1 MQSIT
6 APLVF
11 IGRRVCA
18 NWRFLLVL
26 FAGIL
31 LAVTLL
37 AATPLYLGATAEL
50 GLRYALRYESQGVP
64 DVTVILPSRPLDESR
79 HAQASRLVADAAGD
93 HIRRLVTL
101 DASHIRTPALDLD
114 LPGAQVFAPGEIKAN
129 LESFSGYEEHTRLV
143 QGAFPRSTGGAG
155 GIVEVAIGQ
164 RVARLYRIAVG
175 DSLTVY
181 PVAGDRTRTLRAR
194 VTAIV
199 DAGDP
204 SSAYWSFTLDP
215 FNPQSFTVPDGEI
228 PVLPLL
234 MSHQG
239 FLVDTAATFRGM
251 LVDYWWFY
259 AVDTSRISARDAVSV
274 RAGVTTLERGLPL
287 QVPGATVLTGLGKSL
302 DSYQNKLFFTRIPIL
317 VIAALVTALV
327 LFYLII
333 VANVVVERHLGEIAL
348 LRSRGAN
355 AAQVMA
361 VYLWEALF
369 MSLAALLLGP
379 LLARA
384 VIPLLGKT
392 PPFHDVSGGALLP
405 VDISPAV
412 AWAALAAA
420 VLSFL
425 ALAIPAMRGAG
436 FNVLHARAAASRPA
450 RLLFFHRYFLDIFFF
465 ALSGL
470 LYWEMTKRGSLVT
483 QRLFGENSVDYVL
496 IAAPVLFMVS
506 AALLAA
512 RALPWLIMA
521 LAWLAARGPWAWLS
535 MALWDLARSP
545 AQYLRPVVL
554 LTLVAGMAMF
564 AASYNLTVQRGFQD
578 RAAYFAGADAR
589 LAGLPRTQS
598 GDPGALAD
606 ALEKIPGAERAAAA
620 YRPEES
626 GGFTAASGFDLLAVD
641 PIRINRVAFY
651 RDDFSDQPL
660 FNLLAQLGQGRAL
673 ARGRDLPEGATGVG
687 IWVRPSREMP
697 NASLWVRLRDEQ
709 GRSSR
714 HTLGRLG
721 FEDWRFLRA
730 AFPPLAEGKYAVESL
745 YVWENDF
752 PDTPFSQDSPLSG
765 FTSSGQVNFHELRA
779 FTAAA
784 PAGELLDAFTQ
795 PLGWRVLA
803 TNATFREKLEAAPFI
818 RRTDQPSLQLS
829 WQAAAGTGIRGIF
842 PSADPDPLPILAGE
856 RYLAATGRRVTD
868 VVTITVGGVGVPV
881 KIAGSLAYFPT
892 LDPKRPFLL
901 GNVDTLLHYANLFRG
916 QNPVTPNEAWI
927 SVRPGARDLFI
938 RSAVAAGLGPNL
950 LVRDDAQLKLEAQDP
965 LVGGGSR
972 AVLFATL
979 LVLIV
984 VAIGGYVGYFY
995 VASYRAPQQFAVL
1008 RALGMAPRHMLQ
1020 AQVLTHAAIVL
1031 GAALLG
1037 AWIGLRTHGMM
1048 ITFLK
1053 HTEAGRE
1060 VLPPFLPQAD
1070 WTGVRVVL
1078 LASLAA
1084 LSAVVAAAVLTFIR
1098 IPISRVLRRGEG

>member
-1 MQSIT
+1 MQTIT

-11 IGRRVCA
+11 IGRRARA

-31 LAVTLL
+31 LAVALL
-37 AATPLYLGATAEL
+37 SATPLYLGATSEL
-50 GLRYALRYESQGVP
+50 GLRYAMRYESAGVP

-79 HAQASRLVADAAGD
+79 HAQATRQVADAAGE

-101 DASHIRTPALDLD
+101 DTFHIRTPALDVEF
-114 LPGAQVFAPGEIKAN
+114 PGVAVFTPGEIKAN

-155 GIVEVAIGQ
+155 GIVEVAVGA
-164 RVARLYRIAVG
+164 RVARLYRVAVG
-175 DSLTVY
+175 DTLTVY
-181 PVAGDRTRTLRAR
+181 PIAGDRSRTLRAR

-199 DAGDP
+199 EADDS

-215 FNPQSFTVPDGEI
+215 FNPQSVTIADGEI

-234 MSHQG
+234 TSTEG

-259 AVDTSRISARDAVSV
+259 AVDASRVSARNAGSV
-274 RAGVTTLERGLPL
+274 REGVTALERGLPL
-287 QVPGATVLTGLGKSL
+287 DLPGATVLTGLGKTL
-302 DSYQNKLFFTRIPIL
+302 DNYQNKLFFTRIPIL
-317 VIAALVTALV
+317 VIAALVTSLV

-355 AAQVMA
+355 ATQVMA

-369 MSLAALLLGP
+369 MALAALALGP

-384 VIPLLGKT
+384 IVPLLGKT

-405 VDISPAV
+405 ADISPAV
-412 AWAALAAA
+412 VWSAVVAA
-420 VLSFL
+420 VLSFA
-425 ALAIPAMRGAG
+425 ALAIPAMRGARY
-436 FNVLHARAAASRPA
+436 NVLHARSAAARPA
-450 RLLFFHRYFLDIFFF
+450 RLLFFHRYFLDVFFL

-483 QRLFGENSVDYVL
+483 QRLFGDDSVDYVL

-506 AALLAA
+506 ASLLVA
-512 RALPWLIMA
+512 RALPWLLSA

-535 MALWDLARSP
+535 MALWDMARSP

-554 LTLVAGMAMF
+554 LTLIAGMAMF

-578 RAAYFAGADAR
+578 RASYFAGADAR
-589 LAGLPRTQS
+589 LSGLLRARS
-598 GDPGALAD
+598 GDPGVLAD
-606 ALEKIPGAERAAAA
+606 ALEKLPGAERAAAA
-620 YRPEES
+620 YRPEERS
-626 GGFTAASGFDLLAVD
+626 GLGPGSQFDFLAVD

-651 RDDFSDQPL
+651 REDFSDQPL
-660 FNLLAQLGQGRAL
+660 FNLLAQLGQGRAI
-673 ARGRDLPEGATGVG
+673 ARGLDLPEGATGVG
-687 IWVRPSREMP
+687 VWVRPSREMP
-697 NASLWVRLRDEQ
+697 NASLWVRVRDEQ
-709 GRSSR
+709 GRFSR
-714 HTLGRLG
+714 HSLGRLSVDG
-721 FEDWRFLRA
+721 WRFLRA
-730 AFPPLAEGKYAVESL
+730 SLPPLSAGKYTIESL
-745 YVWENDF
+745 YVWENDH
-752 PDTPFSQDSPLSG
+752 PDSPFSQDTVLSG
-765 FTSSGQVNFHELRA
+765 FTSTGQVNFSDLRV

-784 PAGELLDAFTQ
+784 PAGVSLDLFTQ
-795 PLGWRVLA
+795 PKGWRVMA
-803 TNATFREKLEAAPFI
+803 TNATFSEKLESSTGV
-818 RRTDQPSLQLS
+818 RRDDQPSLQLS
-829 WQAAAGTGIRGIF
+829 WQATGGTGIRGIF
-842 PSADPDPLPILAGE
+842 PSDDLDPLPVLASE
-856 RYLAATGRRVTD
+856 RYLAVTGRRVTD
-868 VVTITVGGVGVPV
+868 VVTINVGGVGVPV
-881 KIAGSLAYFPT
+881 KIAGSLTYFPT
-892 LDPKRPFLL
+892 LDPNRPFLL
-901 GNVDTLLHYANLFRG
+901 GNVDTLLYYANLFRG
-916 QNPVTPNEAWI
+916 QNPVTPNEAWL

-938 RSAVAAGLGPNL
+938 RSAVASGLGPNL
-950 LVRDDAQLKLEAQDP
+950 VVRDDAQIKLEAQDP

-984 VAIGGYVGYFY
+984 LAVGGYAGYFY

-1008 RALGMAPRHMLQ
+1008 RALGMAPRHMFQ
-1020 AQVLTHAAIVL
+1020 AQALTHAAIVL

-1037 AWIGLRTHGMM
+1037 AWVGLRTHGMM

-1053 HTEAGRE
+1053 HTESGRE

-1070 WTGVRVVL
+1070 WTGVQVVL

-1084 LSAVVAAAVLTFIR
+1084 LGLVVAAAVFTFVR